1 MAARDDMASEGMTS
15 TIKTC
20 VLGRPTK
27 VVNVGAFSFRAG
39 LVVADWTPVLTPRRA
54 SARVRVSRSASMND
68 GFGARGVL
76 RDAAAGVMED
86 RLGGSSFVE
95 HTGAGHFAMR
105 DGASPTRFPNPADP
119 DDEGSSFIGLVLAM
133 SSSLAIGASFIIKK
147 RGLRRAALVGQRA
160 GSGGY
165 GYLKEP
171 LWWAGMGTMIV
182 GECANFAA
190 YAFAPAILV
199 TPLGALSIIVA
210 AVLSHYLLDERLN
223 PFGWLGCLLCVLG
236 SLQIVLHAPEEKF
249 VSGVA
254 ELRELAS
261 KPLFSAYAVFAIV
274 VSVFLA
280 VKIAPSHGD
289 KNLVVPLAIC
299 SLVGSLSVVSCKAL
313 GIALK
318 LTFQGLNQLGD
329 PDTWLCALVVCV
341 CVVTQMNYLNRA
353 LDVFNA
359 AVVTPVYYVLF
370 TTCTLFAS
378 SVMFEDYA
386 RQTAVAVA
394 SQLCGFLVILCGV
407 FVLQVTKDV
416 DKGGLGAPG
425 SAERR
430 RQFRSLKIHDEE
442 TNGSRFGTER
452 APKTNAPGS
461 RRDSGEFRVAY
472 RASSGDQL
480 NNI

>member
-1 MAARDDMASEGMTS
+1 
-15 TIKTC
+15 
-20 VLGRPTK
+20 
-27 VVNVGAFSFRAG
+27 
-39 LVVADWTPVLTPRRA
+39 
-54 SARVRVSRSASMND
+54 
-68 GFGARGVL
+68 
-76 RDAAAGVMED
+76 
-86 RLGGSSFVE
+86 
-95 HTGAGHFAMR
+95 
-105 DGASPTRFPNPADP
+105 
-119 DDEGSSFIGLVLAM
+119 
-133 SSSLAIGASFIIKK
+133 
-147 RGLRRAALVGQRA
+147 VGQRA

-254 ELRELAS
+254 ELASLAS
-261 KPLFSAYAVFAIV
+261 KPLFSAYAVFAIGT
-274 VSVFLA
+274 STFLA
-280 VKIAPSHGD
+280 VKIAPVHGD

-318 LTFQGLNQLGD
+318 LTFQGNNQLGD
-329 PDTWLCALVVCV
+329 PNTWLCVLVVCV

-370 TTCTLFAS
+370 TTCVIFAS

-386 RQTAVAVA
+386 RQTNVAVA

-425 SAERR
+425 SADRR
-430 RQFRSLKIHDEE
+430 RQFRGFSKNTVISDEE
-442 TNGSRFGTER
+442 TNGPRFGTER
-452 APKTNAPGS
+452 VSASAPA

-472 RASSGDQL
+472 RASSGEQL
-480 NNI
+480 NTI

>member
-1 MAARDDMASEGMTS
+1 MNG
-15 TIKTC
+15 
-20 VLGRPTK
+20 G
-27 VVNVGAFSFRAG
+27 FS
-39 LVVADWTPVLTPRRA
+39 
-54 SARVRVSRSASMND
+54 
-68 GFGARGVL
+68 ARGVL
-76 RDAAAGVMED
+76 RDAAAGVMDD

-95 HTGAGHFAMR
+95 HAGAEHFAMR
-105 DGASPTRFPNPADP
+105 DGASSSSRFPNPADP
-119 DDEGSSFIGLVLAM
+119 DEGSSSSFIGLVLAM

-147 RGLRRAALVGQRA
+147 RGLRRAALVGQTA

-236 SLQIVLHAPEEKF
+236 SLQIALHAPEEKR

-254 ELRELAS
+254 ELARLAS
-261 KPLFSAYAVFAIV
+261 KPLFSLYAVFAIGT
-274 VSVFLA
+274 STFLA
-280 VKIAPSHGD
+280 VKIAPTHGD

-318 LTFQGLNQLGD
+318 LTFQGNNQLGD
-329 PDTWLCALVVCV
+329 PNTWLCVLVVCV

-370 TTCTLFAS
+370 TTCVIFAS
-378 SVMFEDYA
+378 SVMFEDYQ
-386 RQTAVAVA
+386 RQTNVAVA

-425 SAERR
+425 SADRR
-430 RQFRSLKIHDEE
+430 RQFRGFSKNTVSNDEE
-442 TNGSRFGTER
+442 TNGPRFGTER
-452 APKTNAPGS
+452 VSANAPA

-472 RASSGDQL
+472 RASSGEQL

>member
-1 MAARDDMASEGMTS
+1 MNG
-15 TIKTC
+15 
-20 VLGRPTK
+20 G
-27 VVNVGAFSFRAG
+27 FS
-39 LVVADWTPVLTPRRA
+39 
-54 SARVRVSRSASMND
+54 
-68 GFGARGVL
+68 ARGVL
-76 RDAAAGVMED
+76 RDAAAGVMDD

-95 HTGAGHFAMR
+95 HAGAEHFAMR
-105 DGASPTRFPNPADP
+105 DGASSSSRFPNPADP
-119 DDEGSSFIGLVLAM
+119 DEGSSSSFIGLVLAM

-171 LWWAGMGTMIV
+171 LWWAGMCTMIV

-254 ELRELAS
+254 ELAQLAS
-261 KPLFSAYAVFAIV
+261 KPLFSAYAVFAIGT
-274 VSVFLA
+274 STFLA
-280 VKIAPSHGD
+280 VKIAPVHGD

-318 LTFQGLNQLGD
+318 LTFQGNNQLGD
-329 PDTWLCALVVCV
+329 PNTWLCVLVVCV

-370 TTCTLFAS
+370 TTCVIFAS

-386 RQTAVAVA
+386 RQTNVAVA

-425 SAERR
+425 SADRR
-430 RQFRSLKIHDEE
+430 RQFRGFSKISKNSNDEE
-442 TNGSRFGTER
+442 TNAPRFGTER
-452 APKTNAPGS
+452 VSANAPA

-472 RASSGDQL
+472 RASSGEQL